1 MKKLLLLL
9 CMMLSITMLFA
20 QQKKRVAIVEVI
32 DREGKLEYTEKL
44 MLRSNLA
51 RAVTNIDGFEAYNRT
66 DIDAV
71 LNEHGFQR
79 SGNVSDSDIKRI
91 GEMTGAAY
99 ILAAEGS
106 LTRDGKIFVT
116 AQIINVETG
125 LIDMT
130 DNKLMGT
137 SSEEMLRGCRTL
149 ASNMFG
155 ALAGVST
162 SASKFLNLFKAKPK
176 SAEKQAQDSIVAAKK
191 AEQAAMAAAAK
202 EQQRLEAERIQAER
216 AAAEKKAREDREA
229 AEEQARAERLAAEQ
243 RAREERAAAEQKA
256 RAEREAAELAAL
268 ERKKAAEE
276 AEKRVKEERA
286 AAELVALERKRIAEE
301 QKAKEEAERAKHS
314 ITKVSNDEYR
324 LETTNMDRK
333 AYEQFIHANCPEAW
347 QKHIKAKNTI
357 ITGWTFLGVGVIL
370 CSAWGM
376 LPLADYYVS
385 NQDKTYYITKSTSE
399 DWYLTGI
406 VAGSIGAALAFTS
419 IPLLSAGYSIK
430 NNTYKTYNK
439 SCVTTNTLSLSLNLQ
454 ASPNGLGLAL
464 QF

>member
-1 MKKLLLLL
+1 MMKKLLLLL

-51 RAVTNIDGFEAYNRT
+51 RAVTNIEGFEAYNRT
-66 DIDAV
+66 DIDAI

-125 LIDMT
+125 LIDIT
-130 DNKLMGT
+130 DNKLMGA

-162 SASKFLNLFKAKPK
+162 SANKFLNLFKAKPK
-176 SAEKQAQDSIVAAKK
+176 SAEKQAQDSIIAAKK
-191 AEQAAMAAAAK
+191 AEQVAAIAAAR
-202 EQQRLEAERIQAER
+202 ELQRLEAERMQAER
-216 AAAEKKAREDREA
+216 LAAEKKAREEREA
-229 AEEQARAERLAAEQ
+229 AEQKAREERAAAEERARAERLAAEQ
-243 RAREERAAAEQKA
+243 KARE
-256 RAEREAAELAAL
+256 EREAAELAAL

-276 AEKRVKEERA
+276 AEKRAREERIA
-286 AAELVALERKRIAEE
+286 AEQRARAEREAAELAALERKRLAEE
-301 QKAKEEAERAKHS
+301 QKAKEEA
-314 ITKVSNDEYR
+314 
-324 LETTNMDRK
+324 
-333 AYEQFIHANCPEAW
+333 
-347 QKHIKAKNTI
+347 
-357 ITGWTFLGVGVIL
+357 
-370 CSAWGM
+370 
-376 LPLADYYVS
+376 
-385 NQDKTYYITKSTSE
+385 
-399 DWYLTGI
+399 
-406 VAGSIGAALAFTS
+406 
-419 IPLLSAGYSIK
+419 
-430 NNTYKTYNK
+430 
-439 SCVTTNTLSLSLNLQ
+439 
-454 ASPNGLGLAL
+454 
-464 QF
+464 

>member
-1 MKKLLLLL
+1 MMKKLLLLM
-9 CMMLSITMLFA
+9 CMMLSVTMLFA

-51 RAVTNIDGFEAYNRT
+51 RAVTNIEGFEAYNRT
-66 DIDAV
+66 DIDAI

-79 SGNVSDSDIKRI
+79 SGNVSDSDIKKI

-125 LIDMT
+125 LIDIT

-137 SSEEMLRGCRTL
+137 SSDEMLRGCRTL

-162 SASKFLNLFKAKPK
+162 SANKFLNLFKAKPK
-176 SAEKQAQDSIVAAKK
+176 SAEKQAQDSIIAAKK
-191 AEQAAMAAAAK
+191 AEQVAAIAAAR
-202 EQQRLEAERIQAER
+202 ELQRLEAERIQAER
-216 AAAEKKAREDREA
+216 IAAEKKAREEREA
-229 AEEQARAERLAAEQ
+229 AEQK
-243 RAREERAAAEQKA
+243 AREERAAAEEKA
-256 RAEREAAELAAL
+256 RADRLAAEKKASEERIAAERRAREEREAAELA
-268 ERKKAAEE
+268 E
-276 AEKRVKEERA
+276 
-286 AAELVALERKRIAEE
+286 LERKRIAEE
-301 QKAKEEAERAKHS
+301 QKAKEEAERAKYS
-314 ITKVSNDEYR
+314 ITKVSGNEYR
-324 LETTNMDRK
+324 LGNNTMDKK
-333 AYEQFIHANCPEAW
+333 AYEQFIYKNCPEAW
-347 QKHIKAKNTI
+347 QKHLLAKRCI
-357 ITGWTFLGVGVIL
+357 ISGWVCLGAGVAL

-385 NQDKTYYITKSTSE
+385 NQDPTYYITSQTSD

-406 VAGSIGAALAFTS
+406 IAGSIGAALAVTS
-419 IPLLSAGYSIK
+419 IPLLSAGYGIK
-430 NNTYKTYNK
+430 GNTYKTYNK
-439 SCVTTNTLSLSLNLQ
+439 SCAAANKSVISLNIQ
-454 ASPNGLGLAL
+454 AGPNGLGLAL
-464 QF
+464 LF